1 MKFGSYLHSSH
12 LQYGFKAGSSTTLCT
27 AFIKIVVSRYI
38 NGSKVLG
45 CFLDAF
51 DRVDHG
57 LLFQK
62 LAKRHP
68 SCYFE
73 FSTLM
78 VSHAADESSVES

>member
-1 MKFGSYLHSSH
+1 M
-12 LQYGFKAGSSTTLCT
+12 
-27 AFIKIVVSRYI
+27 SRYNN

-45 CFLDAF
+45 CFLDASKAF

-57 LLFQK
+57 LLIGK
-62 LAKRHP
+62 KRHP

-78 VSHAADESSVES
+78 VLHAADESSVKS